1 MQNRKMLKISF
12 SVLLVCTAV
21 IGVYATSFADNNN
34 VIANHEN
41 IENKKKNESTQIL
54 TDGQYKKKLE
64 SLIEGARLGLEETK
78 EDQKRNYDPEIEEFV
93 NDMEEKLNQLE
104 EKKEMLDE
112 NRTQNN
118 KITKQSNNKNDE
130 NVSYKDLIDE
140 FRED

>member
-1 MQNRKMLKISF
+1 
-12 SVLLVCTAV
+12 
-21 IGVYATSFADNNN
+21 
-34 VIANHEN
+34 
-41 IENKKKNESTQIL
+41 
-54 TDGQYKKKLE
+54 
-64 SLIEGARLGLEETK
+64 
-78 EDQKRNYDPEIEEFV
+78 
-93 NDMEEKLNQLE
+93 MEEKLNQLE